1 MNVIEAINRVQWEL
15 IKDSM
20 NKSDEENLE
29 DAKIITF
36 LTMLKVKLKG
46 RINNERS

>member
-15 IKDSM
+15 LKDSM
-20 NKSDEENLE
+20 GKSDEENLE

-36 LTMLKVKLKG
+36 LTMLKVKLRK
-46 RINNERS
+46 RIKEN